1 MAPKYSSTIE
11 DVVLAIIQQPRG
23 DALLATG
30 NINVN
35 LEAPEVQEREKE
47 IMETLSA
54 VGLNEIS
61 GNFLPQCT
69 SWFRD
74 GRKWSMISRGQE
86 LRSRTNYIMGN
97 CFHLLQNVAVQDT
110 RHNID
115 HYLVLGCL
123 HVVGPPGTDHITT
136 HGLAS

>member
-30 NINVN
+30 NNNVN

-47 IMETLSA
+47 IMATLSA

-69 SWFRD
+69 SWFWD

-86 LRSRTNYIMGN
+86 LRSRTNYIMGI
-97 CFHLLQNVAVQDT
+97 FFIYS
-110 RHNID
+110 RMWR
-115 HYLVLGCL
+115 YR
-123 HVVGPPGTDHITT
+123 T
-136 HGLAS
+136 HGTIYTTTWFWVASM

>member
-1 MAPKYSSTIE
+1 MSGGQWWYIVEWYLAPKYSSTIE

-35 LEAPEVQEREKE
+35 LEAPEVQVREKE

-61 GNFLPQCT
+61 GNFLPP
-69 SWFRD
+69 
-74 GRKWSMISRGQE
+74 
-86 LRSRTNYIMGN
+86 
-97 CFHLLQNVAVQDT
+97 V
-110 RHNID
+110 
-115 HYLVLGCL
+115 
-123 HVVGPPGTDHITT
+123 HVMV
-136 HGLAS
+136 